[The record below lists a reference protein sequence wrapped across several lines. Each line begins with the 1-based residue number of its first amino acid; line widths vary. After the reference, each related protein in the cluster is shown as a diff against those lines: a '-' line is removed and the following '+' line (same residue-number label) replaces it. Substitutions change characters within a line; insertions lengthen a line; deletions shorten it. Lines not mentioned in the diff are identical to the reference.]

1 MVAMVFT
8 ITYAALGSID
18 GVLIFAFTLPFGL
31 IIVGIIGICYFS
43 QRFNVLVEGGMEDTC
58 EYLNNM
64 KGVAFQCKKRKEE
77 VGSSSE
83 SVTQES
89 IYIEGMC
96 LSSLSVMPHILRFT
110 FEILFDPYVLTN
122 FRNFYFWVYFYAVRA
137 IPMSY
142 SGSQMQPVMVKIS
155 DDGLTISRTMPTM
168 LSDQMSIIH
177 WTSFREEVDAALKPV
192 ALMNKLS
199 YWRKISGV
207 GGLALFVLVIALS
220 AAVGIPYWTIFVVG
234 VIGGVLEYYLEKQ
247 YKENRTLIVTALTE
261 VCNRANEKYPEVTF
275 KVSEDVKVM
284 RSYELCSSDK
294 NKPDGYIEVT
304 KYKYNTVTSTTS
316 TDTRVT
322 HHPINTTS
330 DDTAANGSATNT
342 AEPPAPQKRVEED
355 DIEAGFGLGT
365 KGKKSREERL
375 EELDGMKDQLSED
388 EYYGKR
394 AEIQSDV

>member
-1 MVAMVFT
+1 
-8 ITYAALGSID
+8 
-18 GVLIFAFTLPFGL
+18 
-31 IIVGIIGICYFS
+31 
-43 QRFNVLVEGGMEDTC
+43 
-58 EYLNNM
+58 M
-64 KGVAFQCKKRKEE
+64 KGVAFQCKKSKKE
-77 VGSSSE
+77 VVTHSSDSSNE
-83 SVTQES
+83 STQES
-89 IYIEGMC
+89 IYIE
-96 LSSLSVMPHILRFT
+96 
-110 FEILFDPYVLTN
+110 
-122 FRNFYFWVYFYAVRA
+122 VRA

-142 SGSQMQPVMVKIS
+142 SGSQMQPVMAKISS

-177 WTSFREEVDAALKPV
+177 WKSFREEVDAALKPA

-207 GGLALFVLVIALS
+207 GGLALVIVLAITLS
-220 AAVGIPYWTIFVVG
+220 AANVGIPFWTIAVVGVFVVG
-234 VIGGVLEYYLEKQ
+234 LQYYLEEQ
-247 YKENRTLIVTALTE
+247 YKENRTMIVTALTE
-261 VCNRANEKYPEVTF
+261 VCDGANEKYPEVTF

-284 RSYELCSSDK
+284 RSYEHCRSDK

-304 KYKYNTVTSTTS
+304 KYKYNAVTTTTS

-342 AEPPAPQKRVEED
+342 AESPAPQKRVEED

-388 EYYGKR
+388 EYYAKR